1 MRRPQTGSHSMTRP
15 PFTALAVALA
25 LGAMPG
31 LASAETRLRS
41 GGAELALGAA
51 AAAHAMPGK
60 KHRHARRGHHRD
72 RNWRKTHSLPRIAMP
87 KETARAFPPPPDMTI
102 RATLTTFE
110 EQLGRNYYSS
120 WVASC
125 EARHPS
131 FDAHTGT
138 YIGSDGSVR
147 RCG

>member
-1 MRRPQTGSHSMTRP
+1 MTRP
-15 PFTALAVALA
+15 PFTVLAVALA

-31 LASAETRLRS
+31 LASAETRS

-51 AAAHAMPGK
+51 ATHAMPGK

-72 RNWRKTHSLPRIAMP
+72 RNWRKTASLPRIAMA
-87 KETARAFPPPPDMTI
+87 KETARAFPPPPNMTI
-102 RATLTTFE
+102 RATLTTVE

-131 FDAHTGT
+131 FDARTGT
-138 YIGSDGSVR
+138 YIDSDGSVR
-147 RCG
+147 RCR